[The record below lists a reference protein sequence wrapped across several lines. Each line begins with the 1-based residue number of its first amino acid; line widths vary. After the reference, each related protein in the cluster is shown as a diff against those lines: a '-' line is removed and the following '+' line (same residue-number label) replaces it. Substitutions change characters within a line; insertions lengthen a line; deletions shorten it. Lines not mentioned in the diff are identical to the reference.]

1 MGELVLTSVGVISNF
16 LSSPWYRQWSHDI
29 CKDAG
34 IERNVCGN
42 VCERFCKGRTLDVFR
57 FKNGAERDFSYF
69 PAWPLHRKKIFLLKP
84 NEFTCCRRQDI
95 KTRQKSSNAIFSQ
108 SVYYSLLFG
117 FANNYLTSVALWRK
131 KRFVKVPVL
140 HSSTYHFDLK
150 KHSPEKKTRSIKLN
164 VDIFEVKKQQIQKQ
178 ITTNQ

>member
-1 MGELVLTSVGVISNF
+1 M
-16 LSSPWYRQWSHDI
+16 
-29 CKDAG
+29 C
-34 IERNVCGN
+34 RNVY
-42 VCERFCKGRTLDVFR
+42 ERFCKGRTLDVFR
-57 FKNGAERDFSYF
+57 FKNGAERDFSLIFLLDLYTEK
-69 PAWPLHRKKIFLLKP
+69 KKIFLLKP
-84 NEFTCCRRQDI
+84 NEFTCCRRQDT

-131 KRFVKVPVL
+131 KHFVKVPVL

-164 VDIFEVKKQQIQKQ
+164 VDIFEVKKQQIQKKKLPQ
-178 ITTNQ
+178 TNKSVLGLAGSCTLRR